1 MLAPEPDER
10 APLHLI
16 GCLGAVHRTQ
26 SLLLVDWEQTCRGD
40 VAFLNAFRRWEE
52 LLAALRLH
60 LLRTEGRLRHLVA
73 SGGTASDYPGPRPDR
88 ERLSARWILRFT
100 DWFTAVRI
108 DPTYR
113 HLDSLLDSEA
123 EVVGADIVTDL
134 AIVAEV
140 MEGSMAALGRLGERL
155 DERTLADLAFS
166 HVIAPW
172 RVRGFGALHQV
183 ERWLAETLSEHG
195 DW

>member
-1 MLAPEPDER
+1 MVAPEPDER
-10 APLHLI
+10 APVYLM

-40 VAFLNAFRRWEE
+40 AAFLTAFRRWEE

-60 LLRTEGRLRHLVA
+60 LLRSEGRLRHLVA
-73 SGGTASDYPGPRPDR
+73 SGSEVSDYRGPRPDR
-88 ERLSARWILRFT
+88 DRLSARWILRFT
-100 DWFTAVRI
+100 EWFALIRV

-113 HLDSLLDSEA
+113 HLESVLDGDA
-123 EVVGADIVTDL
+123 EVVSADIVTDL

-140 MEGSMAALGRLGERL
+140 MESAMPALARLGERL
-155 DERTLADLAFS
+155 DEHALADLAFTQ
-166 HVIAPW
+166 VIAPW
-172 RVRGFGALHQV
+172 RARGLNALHQV